1 MKSGDS
7 LKRDVESNVM
17 LKRVKIPE
25 RRVAIKWFHSWL
37 LPRDFS
43 QYACPWSS
51 PHSQSTVF
59 SGLWVRERIFLAFIG
74 HCWTYI

>member
-25 RRVAIKWFHSWL
+25 RRVAIKWL

-43 QYACPWSS
+43 QYACPRSSS
-51 PHSQSTVF
+51 PPSVYS
-59 SGLWVRERIFLAFIG
+59 FLLTMGGNNLFLKLI
-74 HCWTYI
+74 

>member
-1 MKSGDS
+1 MKSADS

-43 QYACPWSS
+43 QYACPRSSS
-51 PHSQSTVF
+51 PQPVYSFQCTM
-59 SGLWVRERIFLAFIG
+59 GGNDLFLILIRNEI
-74 HCWTYI
+74 TEM